1 MDDTRL
7 SPVLQQARDAIDR
20 AIQGMTEEQMAWHPE
35 GKWSSAGILEHLS
48 LAYER
53 TTERMKPVARQGKL
67 ELRKTTFKERLGA
80 LIVLKLGRIPSGRKA
95 PEGLSPKGTSPA
107 QVIASIRQNLLAMDE
122 VFKQCEARFGDK
134 KIVLVHT
141 VLGPLSI
148 RDWRRFHCVHTLH
161 HMKQIHGLRQRVSA
175 ADHQQSSQAGA

>member
-1 MDDTRL
+1 MTDTRL
-7 SPVLQQARDAIDR
+7 SPALQQARDAIDS
-20 AIQGMTEEQMAWHPE
+20 AIEGMTDEQMTWHPE

-53 TTERMKPVARQGKL
+53 TTERMKPVAQQGKL
-67 ELRKTTFKERLGA
+67 ELRKTTFKERVGG
-80 LIVLKLGRIPSGRKA
+80 LIVLKLGRIPAGRKA

-107 QVIASIRQNLLAMDE
+107 QAVASIRQNLLAMDE

-141 VLGPLSI
+141 ILGPLSV

-161 HMKQIHGLRQRVSA
+161 HMKQIHGLRQRVGGGGPQ
-175 ADHQQSSQAGA
+175 HSSQAGA